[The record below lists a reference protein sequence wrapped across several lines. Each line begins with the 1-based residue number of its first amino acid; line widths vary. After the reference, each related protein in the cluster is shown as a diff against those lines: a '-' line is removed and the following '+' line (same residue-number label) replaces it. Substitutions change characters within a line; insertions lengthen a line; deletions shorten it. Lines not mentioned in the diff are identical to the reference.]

1 MSRMSRDRARR
12 GSIRPVIPGLVAVAV
27 VVIACGTVGPST
39 PPTTGPTTAQTGT
52 TGPTPS
58 ASAPAPVTAGASIG
72 ATASAGPA
80 AQPPGAALAVDGG
93 DAVRGQLGSYTWNGA
108 GSDSPWLAGA
118 PISVGQG
125 ERLGVALDG
134 GAVVAAW
141 TARRVVAGAT
151 DGAGA
156 VALGEGQGA
165 VAFPVPPP
173 GIWSVQVTVQFAGGL
188 GSATY
193 YWQVTVR

>member
-12 GSIRPVIPGLVAVAV
+12 RSVRPVIPGLVAVAV
-27 VVIACGTVGPST
+27 VVIACGTVGGST
-39 PPTTGPTTAQTGT
+39 PPTTGPTVAQTGT

-58 ASAPAPVTAGASIG
+58 GSAPVTASASTG
-72 ATASAGPA
+72 VTASVGPA

-93 DAVRGQLGSYTWNGA
+93 DAVTGQLGSYTWNGA
-108 GSDSPWLAGA
+108 GSDSPWLPGA
-118 PISVGQG
+118 PITVGQG

-156 VALGEGQGA
+156 VALGEGQGP
-165 VAFPVPPP
+165 VAFPAPPP
-173 GIWSVQVTVQFAGGL
+173 GAWSVQVTVHFAGGL